1 MNRWGTDWQP
11 LLKERLT
18 AQDDST
24 RLMTTQNY
32 DPVIIAT
39 TFEPLPTRSLVF
51 ERHSKLFNDWVGE
64 NFARDL
70 LYFFL
75 RFVL

>member
-1 MNRWGTDWQP
+1 
-11 LLKERLT
+11 
-18 AQDDST
+18 
-24 RLMTTQNY
+24 MTTQNY